1 MIYVQNMVVFNC
13 DRKFPG
19 GNIGGMSVG
28 QHSKY
33 FSQHILEGHQ
43 HGSYSFDAVA
53 LYHMVKA
60 MVNWCVQ
67 IEVKRS
73 PVFMEGGHRLT
84 HYQELGTTHTI
95 L

>member
-1 MIYVQNMVVFNC
+1 M
-13 DRKFPG
+13 G
-19 GNIGGMSVG
+19 
-28 QHSKY
+28 
-33 FSQHILEGHQ
+33 HIHLMR
-43 HGSYSFDAVA
+43 VA

-60 MVNWCVQ
+60 MVNRCVQ

-73 PVFMEGGHRLT
+73 PVFREGGHRLT